1 MKIVAGLG
9 SIDEY
14 IRFAEAGADEF
25 FCGYVPYSWSK
36 KYGTVMPLNR
46 REVLCYNVQV
56 GAFSELEILSKMV
69 EKYKKT
75 VHLTFNSLYYI
86 PQQYPEIARIIQ
98 QCMSIGFRSYIIADP
113 ALVLY
118 LREQNIPCEIHLSGE
133 TGEINSQ
140 MVKVFQKLGLKRVI
154 FHRKN
159 TFEDMKAVV
168 DKCKNQCQK
177 QNYSSYFYASKEL
190 KEAHGSEKYRINK
203 IDDSLEFE
211 AFALNEMCQF
221 TGAFCNSLHC
231 DEMGY
236 LCRVPYELGKIKTS
250 FVNSSHDVLFPLHE
264 MYESSDH
271 VVACDKLAGSIG
283 ENDNMDDTSHMG
295 EDHGFSE
302 DGIADENGYLCGQ
315 TGCGLCALYQLKQA
329 GITHLKLVG
338 RGNYTDYMEKDIRN
352 LRMAL
357 EILETAEEESVYL
370 KNMKSAIFPDGCS
383 RNCYYR

>member
-14 IRFAEAGADEF
+14 IKFAEAGADEF
-25 FCGYVPYSWSK
+25 FCGYVPYSWSQ
-36 KYGTVMPLNR
+36 KYGTVLPLNR
-46 REVLCYNVQV
+46 REVLCYNVQL
-56 GAFSELEILSKMV
+56 GAFSELEILSGMMKKY
-69 EKYKKT
+69 EKP

-86 PQQYPEIARIIQ
+86 PEQYPEIAGIIS
-98 QCMSIGFRSYIIADP
+98 QCIKIGFHSYIIADP
-113 ALVLY
+113 ALMVY
-118 LREQNIPCEIHLSGE
+118 LRENGINCEIHLSGE
-133 TGEINSQ
+133 CGEINSQ
-140 MVKVFQKLGLKRVI
+140 MVASLAKMRLKRVI

-168 DKCKNQCQK
+168 DKCGKK
-177 QNYSSYFYASKEL
+177 DGTE
-190 KEAHGSEKYRINK
+190 GVP
-203 IDDSLEFE
+203 EFE
-211 AFALNEMCQF
+211 AFVLNEMCQF

-236 LCRVPYELGKIKTS
+236 LC
-250 FVNSSHDVLFPLHE
+250 
-264 MYESSDH
+264 
-271 VVACDKLAGSIG
+271 G
-283 ENDNMDDTSHMG
+283 E
-295 EDHGFSE
+295 
-302 DGIADENGYLCGQ
+302 

-357 EILETAEEESVYL
+357 NILRESVDEMEFRRKL
-370 KNMKSAIFPDGCS
+370 KLQIFPRGCS